1 MFLCYLADAHSQI
14 KVSIKHIEQE
24 NSLRLSITNTDT
36 DTIMVSDSRHNRLSM
51 VTISLYPQDGS
62 KPYKD
67 WHTLGTNSLHIIEL
81 SPNETYCYTYES
93 LDSYKKGPYKKIEL
107 YYELVYRKGS
117 LRNPT
122 QKFHILKGTK
132 TLY

>member
-1 MFLCYLADAHSQI
+1 MM
-14 KVSIKHIEQE
+14 
-24 NSLRLSITNTDT
+24 SITNTDT
-36 DTIMVSDSRHNRLSM
+36 DTIMISDSHYCNTFSRVM
-51 VTISLYPQDGS
+51 ISLYPRDNS

-67 WHTLGTNSLHIIEL
+67 WHTLGKGALQIIEL
-81 SPNETYCYTYES
+81 GPNETYCYTYKS
-93 LDSYKKGPYKKIEL
+93 LTSYKKEPYKKIEL

-122 QKFHILKGTK
+122 LKFKVLTGTK